1 MSFDPQQ
8 LGESRADLAQTLKTL
23 RKRAGWTQARLAQRC
38 NMSQTKVGNI
48 ESGKLTPALVDVE
61 LILRA
66 LDAPTSLVTE
76 VMALARMANTEWKDA
91 WSSRRRGL
99 DKRQNELAGFEKSS
113 TEFRYFLP
121 TMITGLLATPE
132 YVRAGIADVPGDQS
146 KTVAKKLERQAVLYD
161 RSKQFTF
168 ILTEQAVRWPLIPP
182 HALVMQ
188 MDRLASLTRLSN
200 VRIGVIPMV
209 SSVMPGPLNVF
220 TVYDDRLT
228 TVETSTGVMVFRDHR
243 DVSSYLDEFATFE
256 RHALFGEKAR
266 ERLNEWSVVFTRQR
280 E

>member
-1 MSFDPQQ
+1 
-8 LGESRADLAQTLKTL
+8 
-23 RKRAGWTQARLAQRC
+23 
-38 NMSQTKVGNI
+38 MSQTKVSNI

-66 LDAPTSLVTE
+66 LDAPTSLVSE

-113 TEFRYFLP
+113 IEFRYFLP

-132 YVRAGIADVPGDQS
+132 YVRASIADVPGDQS

-161 RSKQFTF
+161 GSKQFTF
-168 ILTEQAVRWPLIPP
+168 VLTEQAVRWPLIPP
-182 HALVMQ
+182 SALAIQ

-200 VRIGVIPMV
+200 VRIGVIPIGPA
-209 SSVMPGPLNVF
+209 VMPGPLNVF
-220 TVYDDRLT
+220 TIYDDRIA

-243 DVSSYLDEFATFE
+243 DVSAYLAEFASFE
-256 RHALFGEKAR
+256 RHALFGEQAR
-266 ERLNEWSVVFTRQR
+266 ERLSEWSGAFTR
-280 E
+280 

>member
-1 MSFDPQQ
+1 MTLDPQQ

-23 RKRAGWTQARLAQRC
+23 RKRAGWTQTRLAQRC
-38 NMSQTKVGNI
+38 NMSQTKISNI

-66 LDAPTSLVTE
+66 LDAPASLVTE
-76 VMALARMANTEWKDA
+76 VMALARMANTEWKDI

-132 YVRAGIADVPGDQS
+132 YVRASIADVPGDQS
-146 KTVAKKLERQAVLYD
+146 KTIAKKLERQAVLYD

-182 HALVMQ
+182 DALAVQ

-200 VRIGVIPMV
+200 VRIGVIPIGSV
-209 SSVMPGPLNVF
+209 VMPGPLNVF
-220 TVYDDRLT
+220 TVYDDRIA

-243 DVSSYLDEFATFE
+243 DVSAYLDEFATFE
-256 RHALFGEKAR
+256 SHALFGEQAR
-266 ERLNEWSVVFTRQR
+266 ERLNEWSAVFTRQR
-280 E
+280 K